1 MLEDQEL
8 QLLRAGVARLN
19 EALIILD
26 ATPHHDRA
34 PRVCY
39 VNAAFERLT
48 GWERQDILGQ
58 SLQVLDGPGTSP
70 ESLRRL
76 QESVAVWEPLRI
88 ELLLTTRGGREFWA
102 EMDWTPIADASGA
115 FTHWVVILHDISDR
129 RLLEEQLYHAQKMDA
144 VGRLAGGVAHDFNN
158 LLTAISGFSEL
169 LLDELAE
176 GTEPHGEVLQ
186 IKAAADRAAGLT
198 RQLLAFSRK
207 QIMRPMHI
215 DLNALLIDMERLMRR
230 VISADVMI
238 RTAFEEPLPSI
249 YADPLQIEQVLL
261 NLVVNASEAMPNGGT
276 VTIETGTVMLGE
288 AYAARHHGVDTGRY
302 VCLVVADTGE
312 GVDRQTRERMF
323 EPFFTTKAR
332 GSGLGLST
340 VYGIVKQSGGHVW
353 VYSEVGVGTT
363 FKVYLPASDAPA
375 DPAPE
380 PAVRETRSGTE
391 TILVVEDETAVR
403 DVARFMLQRR
413 GYTVLAAADGD
424 QAMRLANRHVGPI
437 HLLLT
442 DVVLPRANGRR
453 VAERFLMT
461 RPDAKVLYMSGY
473 TEDSVVNQG
482 VLDEGI
488 RLLEKPFSES
498 ALALRVREVLDS

>member
-1 MLEDQEL
+1 MLENKEL
-8 QLLRAGVARLN
+8 QLMRAGVARLN
-19 EALIILD
+19 EALIILE
-26 ATPHHDRA
+26 APQEPGNTPS
-34 PRVCY
+34 VY
-39 VNAAFERLT
+39 YINAAFERLT
-48 GWERQDILGQ
+48 GWEREEIVGQ
-58 SLQVLDGPGTSP
+58 SLHVLNGPGTSP
-70 ESLRRL
+70 ETLRRV
-76 QESVAVWEPLRI
+76 QESVSVWEPLRI

-102 EMDWTPIADASGA
+102 ELDWTPIADANGA
-115 FTHWVVILHDISDR
+115 FTHWVVILRDISDR

-176 GTEPHGEVLQ
+176 GSEPHGEVLQ

-276 VTIETGTVMLGE
+276 VTIETGTVTLGD
-288 AYAARHHGVDTGRY
+288 AYAARHHGVDAGRY

-340 VYGIVKQSGGHVW
+340 VYGIVKQSAGHVW

-380 PAVRETRSGTE
+380 PAAIITRSGTE
-391 TILVVEDETAVR
+391 TILLVEDETAVR

-424 QAMRLANRHVGPI
+424 QAMRLANRHAGPI